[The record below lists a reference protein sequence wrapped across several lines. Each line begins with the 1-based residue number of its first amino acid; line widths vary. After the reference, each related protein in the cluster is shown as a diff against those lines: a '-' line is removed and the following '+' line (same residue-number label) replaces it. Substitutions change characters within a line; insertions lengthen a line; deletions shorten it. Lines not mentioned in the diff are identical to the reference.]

1 MAGANKTPREAEQ
14 QETAQQAV
22 ITPDQ

>member
-1 MAGANKTPREAEQ
+1 MAGANKSPREAEQ